1 MDAQWG
7 VFTGDS
13 FQCNDCISLCTF
25 FLKQSSANHVV
36 GLCFALLCDIGSV
49 LRNHTFQRWVCPN
62 HWETTICHEN
72 TKIIGLTQILVFARY
87 SKLCWVG
94 HADVVFREKWSCRFN
109 TKTFGS
115 ATDFWDLLIHTD
127 LYVVLRSSDQNFIT
141 MIQWGGAA
149 KIYPADEPCLKRARH
164 GNVKLGMCSNF
175 FVSL

>member
-1 MDAQWG
+1 MLYG
-7 VFTGDS
+7 T
-13 FQCNDCISLCTF
+13 C
-25 FLKQSSANHVV
+25 
-36 GLCFALLCDIGSV
+36 
-49 LRNHTFQRWVCPN
+49 
-62 HWETTICHEN
+62 
-72 TKIIGLTQILVFARY
+72 
-87 SKLCWVG
+87 
-94 HADVVFREKWSCRFN
+94 FREKWSCRFN